1 MSTDFI
7 SPTLKGT
14 KKCPIPKFEL
24 FFLFFIQFQC
34 IFLENT
40 HLYELTLSQFR
51 KWVYF
56 Y

>member
-24 FFLFFIQFQC
+24 FF
-34 IFLENT
+34 IFYPISMHFLGKCSS
-40 HLYELTLSQFR
+40 L
-51 KWVYF
+51 
-56 Y
+56 